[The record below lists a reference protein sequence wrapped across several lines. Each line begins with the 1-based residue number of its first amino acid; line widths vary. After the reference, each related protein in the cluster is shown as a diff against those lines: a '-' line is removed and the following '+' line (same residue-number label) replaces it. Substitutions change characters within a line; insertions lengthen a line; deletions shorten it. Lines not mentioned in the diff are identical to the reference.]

1 MIYPALKAH
10 MGSWDYY
17 IVKMKM
23 QNVVN
28 EVQFASKIY
37 TNKTLD
43 DVIQRALT
51 ERKELVKYLAMR
63 DDRFFPSIVVAAL
76 GGNPTFIPVNIADD
90 PQFAILQATRIDAPF
105 GVLTFDGGQQ
115 YYALDGQHRLKAI
128 ETLIRGTDPDAPEMP
143 AGFRDDELSVIM
155 IVRQEAQDHAF
166 FQSYRRLFS
175 SLNRYAKPM
184 DADTKII
191 MDEDDAVAILTRRL
205 VTDYDFFVWR
215 GRPEESPVLKTKGKN
230 LRSGDSYFTTLQTLY
245 DMNEKLLLTARRDRM
260 GFTKKEYKQ
269 FRPQEEELDVM
280 FNELILYWNGI
291 RQELSILNS
300 DPTLM
305 RDHDAV
311 VGDPDGRSDCL
322 LFWPI
327 GQELLANV
335 VRILLNRRLPDPDNP
350 TLDHVCSCIRVLS
363 RVNWELSQLPWFGL
377 LLIEDPEPKR
387 RRMRNEDRKR
397 ALDVAQKILL
407 VQTGIDDASADA
419 LTELKIDWHAM
430 LMPRPDKDEVEDMWA
445 DISTPVL

>member
-10 MGSWDYY
+10 MGNWEYY

-23 QNVVN
+23 QNIVN
-28 EVQFASKIY
+28 EVQFASKIH

-51 ERKELVKYLAMR
+51 ERKELVKYLAFR

-128 ETLIRGTDPDAPEMP
+128 ETLIRRTDPDVPEMP
-143 AGFRDDELSVIM
+143 EGFRDEELSVIM

-184 DADTKII
+184 DPDTKII
-191 MDEDDAVAILTRRL
+191 MDEDDCVAILTRRL
-205 VTDYDFFVWR
+205 VTDYEFFVWR

-230 LRSGDSYFTTLQTLY
+230 LKSGDSFFTTLQTLY
-245 DMNEKLLLTARRDRM
+245 NMNEKLLLTARRDHF
-260 GFTKKEYKQ
+260 GFTTKEYKQ
-269 FRPQEEELDVM
+269 FRPQEEELDAM
-280 FNELILYWNGI
+280 FNELVIYWDAM
-291 RQELSILNS
+291 RRELSILDL
-300 DPTLM
+300 DPKDM
-305 RDHDAV
+305 RDHDTE
-311 VGDPDGRSDCL
+311 VGNPGGRSDCL

-335 VRILLNRRLPDPDNP
+335 VRILLNRRLPDPDAP
-350 TLDHVCSCIRVLS
+350 MLDDVCSCVRVLS
-363 RVNWELSQLPWFGL
+363 RIDWELGQMPWFGL
-377 LLIEDPEPKR
+377 LLIEDPERRR
-387 RRMRNEDRKR
+387 RRMRNEDRKK
-397 ALDVAQKILL
+397 AIEVAQRILL
-407 VQTGIDDASADA
+407 LKTGLDDASPDA
-419 LTELKIDWHAM
+419 LAELKIDWHAM
-430 LMPRPDKDEVEDMWA
+430 LMPRPDREDVDAMWDA
-445 DISTPVL
+445 ISTPVL